1 MNHVKTEH
9 LSKIYQEPTNT
20 TKKKKVVIYYNGTQ
34 MALNNSPEKA
44 VIEKCQFCPFKAKTN
59 VEMQKHLAIQHKFCN
74 VCCKQFKAI
83 NVRIHL
89 MSEHNISIKDDNSKS
104 QVSQL
109 PQASQM
115 CYPNVTSKRTKENV
129 TQVSQMS
136 HQIVTPKRTHQSVTQ
151 VSQISQQSVTS
162 TKRTHQ
168 SVTQVSQMSHQSVIS
183 SKRTHQSV
191 TPKNVTQPIVTSIN
205 AKNQTVTP
213 EIVTIV
219 TPQQIQKVTILP
231 STEKTPF
238 QIKCDY
244 CDWWADDEEQLN
256 FHTNLHHNEDVI
268 ELEDEDVIELDED
281 DEPQIESHIKIEPM
295 LQLEPSEPVRKR
307 PKLPKIKCLE
317 CDFMADTEKDL
328 NEHYDQNHNA
338 ILPD

>member
-1 MNHVKTEH
+1 MNHIKTQH
-9 LSKIYQEPTNT
+9 LPKIYQEPTNT
-20 TKKKKVVIYYNGTQ
+20 TEKKKVVIYYNGTQ

-59 VEMQKHLAIQHKFCN
+59 VEMQKHLAIEHKFCN

-115 CYPNVTSKRTKENV
+115 CYPNVTSKRTKEIV

-136 HQIVTPKRTHQSVTQ
+136 HQTVTSSKRTHQSVTQ
-151 VSQISQQSVTS
+151 VSQISHQCVT
-162 TKRTHQ
+162 
-168 SVTQVSQMSHQSVIS
+168 S

-191 TPKNVTQPIVTSIN
+191 TPKNVTQSIVTSIN
-205 AKNQTVTP
+205 AKKQSVTP

-219 TPQQIQKVTILP
+219 TPQQIQKVSILP

-244 CDWWADDEEQLN
+244 CNWWADDEEQLN
-256 FHTNLHHNEDVI
+256 FHKNLHHNEDVI
-268 ELEDEDVIELDED
+268 ELEDEDVIELED

-295 LQLEPSEPVRKR
+295 IQLEPSEPVRKR

>member
-1 MNHVKTEH
+1 MNHIKTQH
-9 LSKIYQEPTNT
+9 LPKIYQEPTNT
-20 TKKKKVVIYYNGTQ
+20 TEKKKVVIYYNGTQ

-44 VIEKCQFCPFKAKTN
+44 VIETCQFCPFKAKTN

-115 CYPNVTSKRTKENV
+115 CYPNVTSKRTKEIV

-136 HQIVTPKRTHQSVTQ
+136 RQSVT
-151 VSQISQQSVTS
+151 
-162 TKRTHQ
+162 
-168 SVTQVSQMSHQSVIS
+168 S

-191 TPKNVTQPIVTSIN
+191 TPKNVTQPIVKSIN
-205 AKNQTVTP
+205 AKRQSVTP

-219 TPQQIQKVTILP
+219 TPQQIQKVAVLP

-238 QIKCDY
+238 QIKCDH
-244 CDWWADDEEQLN
+244 CNWWADDEEQLN
-256 FHTNLHHNEDVI
+256 FHKNLHHNEDVI
-268 ELEDEDVIELDED
+268 ELED

-295 LQLEPSEPVRKR
+295 LQLEPSEPLRKR